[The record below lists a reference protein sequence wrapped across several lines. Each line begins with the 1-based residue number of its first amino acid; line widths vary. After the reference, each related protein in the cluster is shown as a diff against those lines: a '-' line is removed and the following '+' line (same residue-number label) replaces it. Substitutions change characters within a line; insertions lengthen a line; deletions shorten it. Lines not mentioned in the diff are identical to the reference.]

1 MGDDARN
8 RLWLSE
14 VPAQAMTVNRRTFLR
29 SGMALAASGLA
40 GRPSETAGASFRI
53 PRTLRGKVGQ
63 LFVVSF
69 RGTAP
74 DPRFLSLLQRRGFG
88 GVVLYER
95 NYSDPGQLTLLLRQL
110 QRGSGY
116 PLLVCTD
123 QEGGSIVRLRGGVH
137 TFPSEAVYGR
147 TGSTSRVYA
156 DAATT
161 AHDLHALGLTM
172 NLAPVVDV
180 LSNPLSPIGD
190 RSYGSD
196 PRLVAR
202 LSAAAVHGYQ
212 QHGLAAAAKHFIG
225 LGHTSIDSHQSL
237 PTVTQPLAQLERA
250 DLIPFR
256 AAVAAG
262 VSTIL
267 VAHVALPAID
277 PVHRPASLSPVI
289 IGGLIRKHLGFKGV
303 VITDSLAMGA
313 LPQGSTAEA
322 AERALAA
329 GADMM
334 LISADHDI
342 PDGVFDDAVE
352 RVISAVRAGRVA
364 ESRLDGAVARIVALK
379 HAYSPTV
386 MD

>member
-1 MGDDARN
+1 MR
-8 RLWLSE
+8 
-14 VPAQAMTVNRRTFLR
+14 VNRRTFLQG
-29 SGMALAASGLA
+29 SALLAASNLA
-40 GRPSETAGASFRI
+40 GLPLDTVMASSRP
-53 PRTLRGKVGQ
+53 PRTLQEKVGQ

-69 RGTAP
+69 PGTSP
-74 DPRFLSLLQRRGFG
+74 DPAFLSLLQRNRFG
-88 GVVLYER
+88 GVVLYGR
-95 NYSDPGQLTLLLRQL
+95 NYSSPGQLRALLARL
-110 QRGSGY
+110 QEASSY

-123 QEGGSIVRLRGGVH
+123 QEGGSVVRLRRGVH

-147 TGSTSRVYA
+147 AGWTARVDA

-172 NLAPVVDV
+172 NLAPVADV
-180 LSNPLSPIGD
+180 LSNGRSPIGD
-190 RSYGSD
+190 RAFGSD

-202 LSAAAVHGYQ
+202 LTTAAVHGYQ
-212 QHGLAAAAKHFIG
+212 QHGLAAAVKHFIG

-237 PTVTQPLAQLERA
+237 PTVTQTLGQLEGA
-250 DLIPFR
+250 DLLPFR

-289 IGGLIRKHLGFKGV
+289 IGGVIRKHLGFKGV
-303 VITDSLAMGA
+303 VMTDSLAMGA
-313 LPQGSTAEA
+313 LPQGSTADA

-329 GADMM
+329 GADML

-342 PDGVFDDAVE
+342 PAGVFDTAVE
-352 RVISAVRAGRVA
+352 RVIAAVRAGRISQ
-364 ESRLDGAVARIVALK
+364 SRLDSAVARIVALK
-379 HAYSPTV
+379 STYPSV
-386 MD
+386 LR